1 MSDGKNRHGGLSPED
16 AELWARITRT
26 VEPLAERVRPVASP
40 HGKSLKPSASSRAAA
55 HGGKRTSVV
64 PVERQRPAAAPGA
77 AGATSGKVTQPKV
90 HRVPP
95 GGTLDRRTRQR
106 LARGMVEIEARL
118 DLHGFGVEEAHARLR
133 AFIIRARGQGLRTVL
148 VITGKGASPHARHTL
163 HGYEHWHAP
172 ERAGRLR
179 RLLPEWLNE
188 AGIAEH
194 VAGFQPA
201 HPKHGGGGA
210 FYVRLRRRGR

>member
-1 MSDGKNRHGGLSPED
+1 MVGNTMSDEKEQQGGLSPED

-26 VEPLAERVRPVASP
+26 VEPLAGRARPIGPP
-40 HGKSLKPSASSRAAA
+40 HGKSLKPSAPSHAVAR
-55 HGGKRTSVV
+55 GGKRTAAGLATASS
-64 PVERQRPAAAPGA
+64 ASAAP
-77 AGATSGKVTQPKV
+77 SGKVGQPKV

-148 VITGKGASPHARHTL
+148 VITGKGASPHVRHTL

-179 RLLPEWLNE
+179 RLLPEWLSE